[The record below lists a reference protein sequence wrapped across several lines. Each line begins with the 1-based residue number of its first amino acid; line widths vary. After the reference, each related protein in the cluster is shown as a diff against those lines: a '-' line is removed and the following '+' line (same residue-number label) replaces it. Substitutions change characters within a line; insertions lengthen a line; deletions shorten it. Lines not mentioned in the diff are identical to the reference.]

1 MTPFDPTDPDPELDV
16 GLGLDIDVEVD
27 ARGTDQEDAP
37 ANTRDVAA
45 SGEASPPDDPT
56 MSYLVQFD
64 PDVTPDQA
72 EAVLGRLS
80 PPDEGIILAGSGAV
94 IVNAHREFVES
105 AKQADCVALVNAVH
119 TQQWEP
125 NRHRVRKNPD

>member
-1 MTPFDPTDPDPELDV
+1 MTPFDPSDPDPELDV
-16 GLGLDIDVEVD
+16 GLGLDIDVQVD
-27 ARGTDQEDAP
+27 AREADQQDAP
-37 ANTRDVAA
+37 ENAQGVDAP
-45 SGEASPPDDPT
+45 GETAPHDDPT

-94 IVNAHREFVES
+94 IVNAHREFVEY
-105 AKQADCVALVNAVH
+105 AKQTDCVALVNAVH

-125 NRHRVRKNPD
+125 NRHRIPENPD

>member
-1 MTPFDPTDPDPELDV
+1 MTSFDPTDPDPELDV

-27 ARGTDQEDAP
+27 ARGTDDTEATEPAQHDATPEQVP
-37 ANTRDVAA
+37 AH
-45 SGEASPPDDPT
+45 DDPT

-94 IVNAHREFVES
+94 IVNAHREFVEY
-105 AKQADCVALVNAVH
+105 AKQTDCVALVNAVR

-125 NRHRVRKNPD
+125 NRHRVRENPD